1 MVNLPKSYL
10 SYSAWALWH
19 KNKNQFRKRYY
30 ENEPSFETRESIFG
44 KRIAALLEEKKYDST
59 LAKVPRGKKT
69 EFEINT
75 HIGDIPI
82 LCYLDSCTEKTK
94 SLFEIKTGRI
104 RWNQKRVN
112 MHDQL
117 VFYAMA
123 IQARFGS
130 YDPFTLLC
138 WLETELV
145 GRKETIGGID
155 FENDDQR
162 DKLVQLTGRMMVWTR
177 KITPRQ
183 INKMKKSVWQT
194 AQEIN
199 NDWEEWK
206 KLSPAPVAIKD
217 EIV

>member
-1 MVNLPKSYL
+1 MVTIPKGRI
-10 SYSAWALWH
+10 SYSMWHLWH
-19 KNKNQFRKRYY
+19 TNKTQFRKRYY
-30 ENEPSFETRESIFG
+30 ENIPSFETRESIFG
-44 KRIAALLEEKKYDST
+44 KRIAKMLEEKKYDST

-82 LCYLDSCTEKTK
+82 RCYLDSFTEKTK